1 MNCETRQV
9 GKDPTSVTRENM
21 EIFSLTTVEGESDW
35 IESITDCGN
44 GGIVISY
51 VINIHQVYS
60 YFPSHIPSVVHH
72 PIILSLPSLMTT
84 NAQTPI
90 RSPKAYYRSEPNV

>member
-44 GGIVISY
+44 GVNTTTY
-51 VINIHQVYS
+51 CYNINLGEV
-60 YFPSHIPSVVHH
+60 
-72 PIILSLPSLMTT
+72 
-84 NAQTPI
+84 
-90 RSPKAYYRSEPNV
+90 